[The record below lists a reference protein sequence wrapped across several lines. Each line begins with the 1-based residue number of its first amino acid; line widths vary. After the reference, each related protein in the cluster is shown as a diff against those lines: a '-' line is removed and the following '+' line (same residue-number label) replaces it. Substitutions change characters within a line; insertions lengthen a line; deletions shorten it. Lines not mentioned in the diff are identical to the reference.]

1 MNVPFKIIELDEA
14 RAMAEAEAPAVPPHR
29 HQYEELILVTAGN
42 PVHFIDFKK
51 EILQPPCFVY
61 VSMGKVHQFHADRA
75 SRGWAI
81 RYLNEFIPEAPFHF
95 YNNFLDFTTIQLTP
109 DNCLGRFHQL
119 CQMMQAEYE
128 RPFPDYNI
136 IRPLLQAFMAMIE
149 GERKHNMKADQQEGG
164 PKQAQLIACNNFLR
178 ILEQNFRRPEGVA
191 FYADKMNTSIRNLN
205 LICVNVMGKT
215 VSELIE
221 SRKLIEAK
229 QLLLNTEKSISEI
242 GYELGYNEKSYFT
255 RVFHKKTGRTPSE
268 YKLAV
273 QAMIA

>member
-1 MNVPFKIIELDEA
+1 MDVPFKIIELTAA
-14 RAMAEAEAPAVPPHR
+14 RAHSEAEAPAIPPHR
-29 HQYEELILVTAGN
+29 HQYEELILITAGN

-51 EILQPPCFVY
+51 EVLQAPCFVY
-61 VSMGKVHQFHADRA
+61 VSMGKVHQFQADHA

-109 DNCLGRFHQL
+109 DNCLSRFHQL

-128 RPFPDYNI
+128 QPFPDYTI
-136 IRPLLQAFMAMIE
+136 IRPLLQAFMAMVE
-149 GERKHNMKADQQEGG
+149 GERKHNIKASSQDPG
-164 PKQAQLIACNNFLR
+164 PKQSQLSTCNTFLR

-191 FYADKMNTSIRNLN
+191 FYADKLNTSVRNLN

-229 QLLLNTEKSISEI
+229 QLLLNTDKSISEI

-255 RVFHKKTGRTPSE
+255 RVFHKKTGKTPSDYRTE
-268 YKLAV
+268 V
-273 QAMIA
+273 QSLIA